1 MEMTA
6 LHERTSAVTEPRD
19 PEAAPD
25 DTGTPER
32 PHEPDTG
39 PWHPVPTDPQ
49 PQEPLVEPVETPDAE
64 PTVVAE
70 PDEAEPQEPVVEP
83 VETAD
88 AEPDEAPVSTSSTSD
103 SVEPDE
109 AQPQEPLVESVE
121 TADAEPTVVVEPDEA
136 PASASSTSES
146 EPPGESVPEEAGEE
160 RAGRHEGPSD
170 EDAHSPFA
178 APEQSE
184 TERLVIPDEPVAAAP
199 TEAIFRPPTP
209 TSAPSPEP
217 TRVEPIS
224 DEEQRLAAERAA
236 RREAR
241 TAALAAPAPQ
251 PLVAPEPVVIHKR
264 TNDKFWGS
272 LSLALLRI
280 VVAGIFAIRGLNIL
294 TDIPAAQAQFATTV
308 LADYPPGPQ
317 VMAIVT
323 GVASLLI
330 ALALLLGL
338 LTRLAGLGVAL
349 IAGGALALVYWGP
362 TWSPFVNGQPGF
374 IGEYQ
379 LLLAV
384 VGLLLL
390 LIGGGGWSL
399 DRSFRAGRERNKR
412 EAAVAD

>member
-32 PHEPDTG
+32 PNEPDTG

-49 PQEPLVEPVETPDAE
+49 PTEPLVEPVETSDAE

-70 PDEAEPQEPVVEP
+70 PDEAEPQEPLVEP
-83 VETAD
+83 VETPD
-88 AEPDEAPVSTSSTSD
+88 EPDGAPVSTSSTSD

-109 AQPQEPLVESVE
+109 AQPQEPLVEPVE
-121 TADAEPTVVVEPDEA
+121 TTDAEPTVVAEPDEA

-146 EPPGESVPEEAGEE
+146 ESPGESVPEEVGEE
-160 RAGRHEGPSD
+160 RTVRHEGPSD
-170 EDAHSPFA
+170 EEDHSPFA

-184 TERLVIPDEPVAAAP
+184 TERLAIPDEPVVATAP

-224 DEEQRLAAERAA
+224 EEEQRLAAERAA

-241 TAALAAPAPQ
+241 EAALAAPAPQ

-272 LSLALLRI
+272 LGLFLLRI
-280 VVAGIFAIRGLNIL
+280 VLAGIFAIRGLNIL
-294 TDIPAAQAQFATTV
+294 TDIPAAQAEFAKTV
-308 LADYPPGPQ
+308 LAFYPPGPQ

-338 LTRLAGLGVAL
+338 LTRLAGLGIAL

-362 TWSPFVNGQPGF
+362 WSPFVQGQPGF
-374 IGEYQ
+374 LGEYQ

-390 LIGGGGWSL
+390 FIGGGGWSL

-412 EAAVAD
+412 EAAAAG